1 MSQVSTIDQPRARIK
16 PVSGNE
22 IINPLQ
28 PMTNALGRIFVTD
41 QEQSRV
47 QRARSVMGDLVDPL
61 SDEELEVYITE
72 FQHLI
77 DEWLDDFECQAF
89 EGQTLKQVLNQE

>member
-1 MSQVSTIDQPRARIK
+1 
-16 PVSGNE
+16 
-22 IINPLQ
+22 
-28 PMTNALGRIFVTD
+28 
-41 QEQSRV
+41 
-47 QRARSVMGDLVDPL
+47 MGDLVDPL

-89 EGQTLKQVLNQE
+89 DGQTLKQVLNQE